1 MNSRNKKE
9 LLNMLSAVTVIVLV
23 YGLFNLAGIT
33 CPIKYITGI
42 SCLGCGMTR
51 AWISVLHLD
60 LKGAFYYHPGFL
72 LPLAAL
78 VLFIIKSQGDK
89 NIKFYKFYKISMFTI
104 IMLFV
109 IIYVVRIVWTEGDIV
124 VFQPENNILSRFMR
138 NYIH

>member
-1 MNSRNKKE
+1 MKLKNRKE
-9 LLNMLSAVTVIVLV
+9 LLNMLSAIIAIVLV
-23 YGLFNLAGIT
+23 YGLFNLMGIT
-33 CPIKYITGI
+33 CPIKYVTGI

-60 LKGAFYYHPGFL
+60 FKGAFYYHPGFL

-78 VLFIIKSQGDK
+78 ILIFLKSQYVK
-89 NIKFYKFYKISMFTI
+89 NINFYKFYKISMFTI

-109 IIYVVRIVWTEGDIV
+109 IIYVVRIAWIEGDIV

-138 NYIH
+138 NFIH